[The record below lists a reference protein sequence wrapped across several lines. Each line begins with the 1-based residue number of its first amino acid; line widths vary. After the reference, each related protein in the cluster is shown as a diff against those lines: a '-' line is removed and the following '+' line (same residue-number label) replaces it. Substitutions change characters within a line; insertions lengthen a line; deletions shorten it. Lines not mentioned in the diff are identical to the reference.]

1 MTGRHTEPTPSSA
14 TTAPPR
20 AAYGGGIDELGTF
33 QRRLHRS
40 AAQRLDD
47 LAADPDQAAPAS
59 RELADVLGV
68 VARRRAR
75 RAGLALGPR
84 ASLEGLD
91 RTAAPARRSE
101 QQAPGTV
108 LAVTEVGPD
117 VRLLSVV
124 RPTGLTF
131 AAGQYLKVGLTG
143 QRRASFSIASAPHD
157 DDLELCIE
165 RVPGGRLTPL
175 LFRVGV
181 GDRLEVTDRAKG
193 SLRLD
198 PSASTHVL
206 VGTATGIAPLR
217 SMVRDALHRA
227 LPGRFLVL
235 HGASHADRLAYRH
248 ELEALAAAH
257 DQVDYLASVS
267 RPDEGRSAGWTG
279 ARGRIDEQVRSV
291 AATLD
296 PSSTCVYATG
306 NSAMIASVRSLLAP
320 LGFEV
325 RTESF
330 H

>member
-1 MTGRHTEPTPSSA
+1 MADGRSLPTPSGA
-14 TTAPPR
+14 TTASRR
-20 AAYGGGIDELGTF
+20 AAYGGGIDELGAF

-40 AAQRLDD
+40 AARRLDD

-59 RELADVLGV
+59 RELADVFGV

-75 RAGLALGPR
+75 RAGHA
-84 ASLEGLD
+84 LD
-91 RTAAPARRSE
+91 RPAAPARRSE

-124 RPTGLTF
+124 RPAGLTF
-131 AAGQYLKVGLTG
+131 AAGQYLKVGLAG

-175 LFRVGV
+175 LFQVGV

-198 PSASTHVL
+198 PSASTHLL

-217 SMVRDALHRA
+217 SMVRDALHRG

-248 ELEALAAAH
+248 ELEMLAAAH
-257 DQVDYLASVS
+257 GQVDYLSSVS
-267 RPDEGRSAGWTG
+267 RPDEVRSAGWTG
-279 ARGRIDEQVRSV
+279 TRGRIDEQVRSV